1 VTSTAP
7 GRAATPDTIDDL
19 AARASRWIALEDL
32 LFETLGG
39 WARAV
44 PEPPVKRLLATW
56 CHRHAWHAELWRARL
71 PHIPARTD
79 GPDHTDDVAAW
90 IAPLQRVLSDPGTAT
105 TTAAKLAVIADS
117 LLAAMQSA
125 LDEHRAAIDD
135 RLDGPTSRILD
146 LLGTDLAAERRALDA
161 AITTFV

>member
-32 LFETLGG
+32 LFET
-39 WARAV
+39 
-44 PEPPVKRLLATW
+44 PVKRLLATW